1 MKQDMKKETKINLN
15 NSKSDLTILKTATN
29 YLIPLLLIFSVFVLL
44 RGHYLSGGGF
54 GGGLIAAIAFV
65 LHSFA
70 HTTKETLH
78 LFGFSPKTLI
88 PIGLSCSIFSAL
100 LSVFIGKSFM
110 TGLWLSKAFAVIGS
124 VGTVLFFD
132 LGVYLV
138 VIGVTLTILFTI
150 KENV

>member
-1 MKQDMKKETKINLN
+1 MKKSNKPNPAN
-15 NSKSDLTILKTATN
+15 PKSDMIILKTATN
-29 YLIPLLLIFSVFVLL
+29 YLIPLLLMFSVFVLL

-54 GGGLIAAIAFV
+54 VGGLIASIAFV

-70 HTTKETLH
+70 HTTKETLK
-78 LFGFSPKTLI
+78 LFRFSPQALI
-88 PIGLSCSIFSAL
+88 PIGVLISILSGL
-100 LSVFIGKSFM
+100 LPVFKGKPFL
-110 TGLWLSKAFAVIGS
+110 TGLWFDTPIAVIGS
-124 VGTVLFFD
+124 VGTALFFD